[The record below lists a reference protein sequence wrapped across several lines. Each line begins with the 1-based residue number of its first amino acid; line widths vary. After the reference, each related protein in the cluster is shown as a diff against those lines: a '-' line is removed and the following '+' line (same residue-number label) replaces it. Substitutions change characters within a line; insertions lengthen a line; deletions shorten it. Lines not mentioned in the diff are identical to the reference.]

1 MKTHISSFLA
11 LALLSLT
18 GCAERGVYSQY
29 AQAVNSGNSAN
40 ALALTSYFETKSKLH
55 AEVIKSLADTKNETA
70 IVLYGILASQ
80 GDKEVIE
87 RFQTQKIEAPTTNA
101 DIGVEIARN
110 TIPTL
115 AKVGATAYIG
125 GRVVDALKDSG
136 ATHINGDGNTI
147 TGNAGNAQTSALSP
161 VTTTT
166 TTTNHHH
173 APAE

>member
-1 MKTHISSFLA
+1 MKNIIYCCLA
-11 LALLSLT
+11 ASALLT

-55 AEVIKSLADTKNETA
+55 AEVIQSLAATKNETA
-70 IVLYGILASQ
+70 IVLYGILAAQ
-80 GDKEVIE
+80 GDKEIME
-87 RFQTQKIEAPTTNA
+87 KFQSQKIEAPTTNA
-101 DIGVEIARN
+101 DIGIEIARN

-125 GRVVDALKDSG
+125 GKVVGALKDSG
-136 ATHINGDGNTI
+136 ATHVSGTGNTV
-147 TGNAGNAQTSALSP
+147 TGNQGDANMKALSP
-161 VTTTT
+161 ETTTTT
-166 TTTNHHH
+166 TTTNH

>member
-1 MKTHISSFLA
+1 MKKLYT
-11 LALLSLT
+11 LLGVSTLLLT
-18 GCAERGVYSQY
+18 GCAERGVYQQY

-55 AEVIKSLADTKNETA
+55 AEVIKSLAETKNETA
-70 IVLYGILASQ
+70 IVLYGIIASQ
-80 GDKEVIE
+80 GDEKVLAN
-87 RFQTQKIEAPTTNA
+87 FQSQKIEAPTTNA
-101 DIGVEIARN
+101 DIGVELARN

-136 ATHINGDGNTI
+136 ATHIQGDGNTI
-147 TGNAGNAQTSALSP
+147 TGNTGDAQTSALSP

-166 TTTNHHH
+166 TTTTNH
-173 APAE
+173 APAAP